1 MKCYKEKITMENPVS
16 KDLVSKARGV
26 RSLFDLSGRVAVVTG
41 GAKGLGEAMALALAG
56 AGADVAIAGK
66 TLENNQRVADEIA
79 SMGRNSLAV
88 RVEVREQEE
97 VIHMVKEVTKK
108 FGRIDIVVNS
118 AGFADVKPIAEF
130 PLELWEYIMDVN
142 VKGTFLCAQEAAK
155 VMLKQKSGKIIN
167 ISSLQGF
174 AGRKGDPA
182 YSASKA
188 AVNLMTMSMA
198 CEWAKGGICV
208 NAIAPTWCWTD
219 LTAPHLN
226 KKAFYEKLQQ
236 RIPMGR
242 AGNREDLFGIAV
254 FLASDASNF
263 INGAIIPV
271 DGGSIASDGFPQVPP
286 SQ

>member
-1 MKCYKEKITMENPVS
+1 MKHNASNE
-16 KDLVSKARGV
+16 LVTKAKKV
-26 RSLFDLSGRVAVVTG
+26 RALFDLSGKVALVTG

-56 AGADVAIAGK
+56 AGADVVIAGK
-66 TLENNQRVADEIA
+66 TMENNQRTADEIA
-79 SMGRNSLAV
+79 SMGRRSRAV
-88 RVEVREQEE
+88 KVEVREQEE
-97 VIHMVKEVTKK
+97 VRQMVREVIET
-108 FGRIDIVVNS
+108 FGRIDILVNS
-118 AGFADVKPIAEF
+118 AGFADVKPITEF
-130 PLELWEYIMDVN
+130 PLDLWEYIMDVN

-174 AGRKGDPA
+174 AGREGDPA

-188 AVNLMTMSMA
+188 AVNLITKSMA
-198 CEWAKGGICV
+198 CEWAKHGICV

-226 KKAFYEKLQQ
+226 KKTFYGQLQQ
-236 RIPMGR
+236 RIPIGR

-263 INGAIIPV
+263 INGAVIPI
-271 DGGSIASDGFPQVPP
+271 DGGAIASDGFPQVP
-286 SQ
+286 Q